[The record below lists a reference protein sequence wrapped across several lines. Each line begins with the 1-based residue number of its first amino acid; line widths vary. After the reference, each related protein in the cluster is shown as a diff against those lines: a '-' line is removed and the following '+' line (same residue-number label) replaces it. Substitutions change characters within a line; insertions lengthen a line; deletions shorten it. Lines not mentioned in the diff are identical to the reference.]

1 MREAGDMG
9 WKRTTNARTES
20 TTASGMSSSSR
31 LLPGRLVASFA
42 GFASVVFLPCI
53 VFADG
58 PLRVVTSIAP
68 LAMIVSQLGGD
79 RVLAHSILPPG
90 ADPHVF
96 EPRPSDAK
104 DVREAGLVVLLGS
117 AIDDWLG
124 GGIPVSADTS
134 VVRLAPDEGG
144 AAHHDH
150 GGHLDDDQG
159 RHGDDDREHDPHV
172 WLDPV
177 WVRDRA
183 LPALHR
189 AFVAAD
195 PEGAPRYGVAA
206 RAMAED
212 LTNLE
217 DDIREMLVKAP
228 VRVFF
233 AWHPAWGHFAH
244 RFGLR
249 SAGVVGE
256 GEGREPSLRA
266 MVDAVSA
273 ARASGV
279 RAVLVEPQ
287 VDPRPARVL
296 AAELGVAVVTVDPLG
311 DAWSFDRATYPELML
326 FNARAFARALGVE
339 EDDDEKEEA
348 EPPPMSISPPAVR

>member
-1 MREAGDMG
+1 MG
-9 WKRTTNARTES
+9 WKRTKDARTAES
-20 TTASGMSSSSR
+20 ATRRGIPRSSR
-31 LLPGRLVASFA
+31 LVAIRVGASLA
-42 GFASVVFLPCI
+42 GLASVVFVPNVVL
-53 VFADG
+53 AAA

-104 DVREAGLVVLLGS
+104 DVREADLVVLLGS

-124 GGIPVSADTS
+124 GGIPLSSDAN
-134 VVRLAPDEGG
+134 VVRLAPDEDGT
-144 AAHHDH
+144 AHHDH
-150 GGHLDDDQG
+150 GPD
-159 RHGDDDREHDPHV
+159 GDDDREHDPHV
-172 WLDPV
+172 WLDPA

-183 LPALHR
+183 LPVLHR

-217 DDIREMLVKAP
+217 DDIREMLAKAP

-249 SAGVVGE
+249 SAGVMGE

-287 VDPRPARVL
+287 VDPRPAGVL
-296 AAELGVAVVTVDPLG
+296 ASELGVPVVTVDPLG

-339 EDDDEKEEA
+339 KDEDDEA
-348 EPPPMSISPPAVR
+348 APPPASIIPPVPANVP

>member
-1 MREAGDMG
+1 MG
-9 WKRTTNARTES
+9 WKRTTKSRSEECA
-20 TTASGMSSSSR
+20 AGSGVPPSSR
-31 LLPGRLVASFA
+31 PVPRRLVASLA
-42 GFASVVFLPCI
+42 GLVSVVVFPAV
-53 VFADG
+53 VFAAG
-58 PLRVVTSIAP
+58 PIRVVTSIAP

-104 DVREAGLVVLLGS
+104 DVRDADLVVLLGS

-124 GGIPVSADTS
+124 GGIPLSPDTN
-134 VVRLAPDEGG
+134 VVRLAPDEDG
-144 AAHHDH
+144 AAHH
-150 GGHLDDDQG
+150 GHNHDV
-159 RHGDDDREHDPHV
+159 DDDRQHDPHV
-172 WLDPV
+172 WLDPS

-266 MVDAVSA
+266 MVDAISA

-296 AAELGVAVVTVDPLG
+296 ASELGVPVVTVDPLG

-339 EDDDEKEEA
+339 EDDDEEDEVV
-348 EPPPMSISPPAVR
+348 PPPAMSISPPGPASVP

>member
-1 MREAGDMG
+1 MG
-9 WKRTTNARTES
+9 WKRTIKTRSEDSAA
-20 TTASGMSSSSR
+20 ASGIPASSR
-31 LLPGRLVASFA
+31 PVPCRLVASLA
-42 GFASVVFLPCI
+42 GLVTVVVFPAV
-53 VFADG
+53 VFAAG
-58 PLRVVTSIAP
+58 PIRVVTSIAP

-104 DVREAGLVVLLGS
+104 DVRDADLVVLLGS

-124 GGIPVSADTS
+124 GGIPLSPDTN
-134 VVRLAPDEGG
+134 VVRLAPDEDG
-144 AAHHDH
+144 AAHHEH
-150 GGHLDDDQG
+150 GHDA
-159 RHGDDDREHDPHV
+159 DDDRQHDPHV
-172 WLDPV
+172 WLDPS

-266 MVDAVSA
+266 MVDAISA
-273 ARASGV
+273 ARAAGV

-296 AAELGVAVVTVDPLG
+296 ATELGVPVVTVDPLG

-339 EDDDEKEEA
+339 EDDDEEE
-348 EPPPMSISPPAVR
+348 EVVPPPPMSISPPGPAGVP